1 MPHIHEEDNKIITIG
16 VILQLKD
23 WAKKVDGFRFAWFV
37 LLLLLRLLFIQN
49 QKLKQ
54 EFEPSM
60 HWLAAKKITGKM
72 TSLFFV

>member
-37 LLLLLRLLFIQN
+37 LLLRLLFIQN

-54 EFEPSM
+54 EFETSA
-60 HWLAAKKITGKM
+60 HWLAATKIKGKIVIG
-72 TSLFFV
+72 S